1 MANYTTNYNL
11 EMPEQNDF
19 YNVDVQNENMK
30 KIDQAIKEAGN
41 NPELEGNVAGLV
53 EKIGTTTDVG
63 GSSSAGSTMAKLNA
77 LLKTIG
83 NSDTALA
90 DLIVGLSNRGVVK
103 SIQYGRFFYTETDSR
118 YTITISKINVKKSFV
133 ILNGGIPLRYSD
145 EAMNVPFHLMTLN
158 TDSIVIYFD
167 KPSSFVASSAY
178 GSYQVIE
185 LY

>member
-1 MANYTTNYNL
+1 MTTYTENYNL
-11 EMPEQNDF
+11 EMPDQNDF
-19 YNVDVQNENMK
+19 YNIDVQNQNMQ
-30 KIDQAIKEAGN
+30 KIDTALAAAGN

-63 GSSSAGSTMAKLNA
+63 GSNTTGSVMGKLNA
-77 LLKTIG
+77 LLKTMG
-83 NSDTALA
+83 SSDTSLA
-90 DLIVGLSNRGVVK
+90 ELILSLSNRGVVK

-118 YTITISKINVKKSFV
+118 YTITISKINVEKSFV